1 MFLLG
6 HQEKPVR
13 WTQLSPITANEKGNL
28 TQEALHRYFSRR
40 VVNGNPLSF
49 GQEPTHHF
57 KVIGASDREGLAVG
71 KVLSESDQVKH
82 LSRLAVLKSHECS
95 SLRTA

>member
-1 MFLLG
+1 
-6 HQEKPVR
+6 
-13 WTQLSPITANEKGNL
+13 
-28 TQEALHRYFSRR
+28 
-40 VVNGNPLSF
+40 
-49 GQEPTHHF
+49 
-57 KVIGASDREGLAVG
+57 VG